1 MSLQFSYIGG
11 DIGFDRD
18 GLPLRHHYVTI
29 TGVYENS
36 INGDVFLRVQSWD
49 GEYYV
54 DFNEFCEFS
63 DNRDL
68 SIGYLLFITE

>member
-36 INGDVFLRVQSWD
+36 INGDVFFTRSELGR
-49 GEYYV
+49 
-54 DFNEFCEFS
+54 
-63 DNRDL
+63 
-68 SIGYLLFITE
+68 